1 MGETEHKNAFKF
13 IIRLRSYTR
22 LQKGGNAGNVFPAN
36 LRFFAVILA
45 DDLRTFV
52 AKKTLSYLT

>member
-1 MGETEHKNAFKF
+1 MGETEHNNAFKF

-36 LRFFAVILA
+36 LRFLQLFWLMIYVL
-45 DDLRTFV
+45 LSR
-52 AKKTLSYLT
+52 KKLCLI